1 MSGGHFE
8 YQQYR
13 MKEIA
18 EQLEKDISDIESNNQ
33 EERGEGFP
41 WFKVDNEILSELKKG
56 LNYLKLAYV
65 YAQRIDWLMS
75 GDDGE
80 NSFKERLKEEL
91 EKLEN
96 GRT

>member
-8 YQQYR
+8 YNQWKIR
-13 MKEIA
+13 EIV
-18 EQLEKDISDIESNNQ
+18 EQLEKDISDIKNQ
-33 EERGEGFP
+33 TSDRGEGFP
-41 WFKVDNEILSELKKG
+41 WFKVDDEILSEFEKG
-56 LNYLKLAYV
+56 LNYLKLAYI